1 MERKV
6 KIKCENGKTS
16 IEIDGK
22 EYNGLVSKFALTQS
36 VDEIPKLLLIIPLVA
51 ADVEIDADV
60 QALISNAQQKTSE
73 E

>member
-16 IEIDGK
+16 IEINGK
-22 EYNGLVSKFALTQS
+22 EYNGLVSKFALTKS
-36 VDEIPKLLLIIPLVA
+36 RGEIPQLLLVIPLFS

-60 QALISNAQQKTSE
+60 QALISNAQTQTSE